1 MQFLTHTL
9 TAHPLTDVEIADRG
23 RRAISSRRS
32 ARRSPRPAAA
42 SWTGS
47 APVLRPSRALRPHP
61 LTEAGAVSR

>member
-47 APVLRPSRALRPHP
+47 APVL
-61 LTEAGAVSR
+61 